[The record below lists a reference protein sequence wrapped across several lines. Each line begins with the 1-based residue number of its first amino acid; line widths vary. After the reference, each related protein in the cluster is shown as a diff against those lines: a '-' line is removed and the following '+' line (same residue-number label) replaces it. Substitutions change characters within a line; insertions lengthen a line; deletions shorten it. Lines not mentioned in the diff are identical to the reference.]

1 MVKSMLPSEFTFT
14 FLVLNVVSQIGFMP
28 EPHYL
33 AKLAASGQCG
43 QDSSI
48 GIGANIHYTGSMKSL
63 DGKLVAANVQK
74 AIADEVQKEIQAGR
88 PIPGLAVVLV
98 GEDPASQVYVGSK
111 VKTCQALGFASFEH
125 RLAAN
130 VTFAEIKKLILT
142 LNQDSKVHGI
152 LVQLP
157 LPKQLNESEVIA
169 LIAPQ
174 KDADCLTLQNVGLLF
189 QHKQIISSCTPSG
202 VMEILKYYK
211 YDLEGLNA
219 VVVGRSQIVGLPMA
233 QLLIQ
238 ANATV
243 TVAHSRTKNLK
254 VLTQQADLVIAAIG
268 KPQFFTGDYF
278 KAGAIVVDVGIHRV
292 DNKLETKKLCGDVNW
307 GDKRDE
313 INHLEACTPVPG
325 GVGPMTIA
333 MLMQNTFKLY
343 KLSQGVN

>member
-1 MVKSMLPSEFTFT
+1 MT
-14 FLVLNVVSQIGFMP
+14 
-28 EPHYL
+28 
-33 AKLAASGQCG
+33 
-43 QDSSI
+43 D
-48 GIGANIHYTGSMKSL
+48 MKSL
-63 DGKLVAANVQK
+63 DGKLVAAKVQK
-74 AIADEVQKEIQAGR
+74 AIADEVQKETQAGR
-88 PIPGLAVVLV
+88 PKPGLAVVLV

-125 RLAAN
+125 RLPAS
-130 VTFAEIKKLILT
+130 VTFADVKKLILA

-157 LPKQLNESEVIA
+157 LPKHLNESEVLA

-174 KDADCLTLQNVGLLF
+174 KDADCLTSQNMGLLF

-202 VMEILKYYK
+202 VMEILKFYNYN
-211 YDLEGLNA
+211 LEGLNA

-243 TVAHSRTKNLK
+243 TVAHSLTKNLK

-278 KAGAIVVDVGIHRV
+278 KAGAIVVDVGIHR
-292 DNKLETKKLCGDVNW
+292 LENKKLCGDVKW
-307 GDKRDE
+307 DE

>member
-1 MVKSMLPSEFTFT
+1 
-14 FLVLNVVSQIGFMP
+14 
-28 EPHYL
+28 
-33 AKLAASGQCG
+33 
-43 QDSSI
+43 
-48 GIGANIHYTGSMKSL
+48 MKSL
-63 DGKLVAANVQK
+63 DGKIVAAKVQK
-74 AIADEVQKEIQAGR
+74 AIADEVQKEVQAGR
-88 PIPGLAVVLV
+88 PQPGLAVVLV

-125 RLAAN
+125 RLPAN
-130 VTFAEIKKLILT
+130 VSFSELQKVILS
-142 LNQDSKVHGI
+142 LNGDAKVHGI

-157 LPKQLNESEVIA
+157 LPKHLNESDVIA
-169 LIAPQ
+169 LIDPR
-174 KDADCLTLQNVGLLF
+174 KDADCLTTQNVGRLF
-189 QHKQIISSCTPSG
+189 QNKHLIASCTPAG
-202 VMEILKYYK
+202 VMEILKHYNYN
-211 YDLEGLNA
+211 LEGMNA

-254 VLTQQADLVIAAIG
+254 ALTQQADLVIAAIG

-278 KAGAIVVDVGIHRV
+278 KAGAVVVDVGIHRLA
-292 DNKLETKKLCGDVNW
+292 DKKLCGDVKW
-307 GDKRDE
+307 DE
-313 INHLEACTPVPG
+313 AQNLEACTPVPG